1 MMDKTRLEKLK
12 ELEAVLQ
19 NALMVVDCDKLAPI
33 AKQYRETIR
42 EIEEMEGLK
51 GNTDEISEILSRRSA
66 DGLTGSISKN
76 HS

>member
-1 MMDKTRLEKLK
+1 MDKTRLEKLR

-19 NALMVVDCDKLAPI
+19 NALQKTEYDKVAPI
-33 AKQYRETIR
+33 AKQYRETIK
-42 EIEEMEGLK
+42 EIEEIEGQK

-66 DGLTGSISKN
+66 DGSTGSIAKN